1 MRKRTVEIRNRY
13 TVAVQWSGKIDDQ
26 GSDSKNLGEAIKAAI
41 KAGDNL
47 RGADLRGAY
56 LQDADLRGAELRGAD
71 LQGANLQDADLRG
84 ADLRSAELRGADLQG
99 ADLQDA
105 YLRGANLQD
114 ADLRGADLQGANL
127 WGANLQDADLRSA
140 ELRHGMKIKSLR
152 IFAGLYV
159 HICMAIVDES
169 GIPWVRMGCL
179 WHTVEEWDRIGI
191 RESNIREFPNDG
203 SPKSEERVRAFEF
216 VRATAI
222 AMAKACE

>member
-47 RGADLRGAY
+47 RGA
-56 LQDADLRGAELRGAD
+56 
-71 LQGANLQDADLRG
+71 NLQDA
-84 ADLRSAELRGADLQG
+84 E
-99 ADLQDA
+99 
-105 YLRGANLQD
+105 
-114 ADLRGADLQGANL
+114 LRGADLQGANL

>member
-47 RGADLRGAY
+47 TGAY
-56 LQDADLRGAELRGAD
+56 LW
-71 LQGANLQDADLRG
+71 
-84 ADLRSAELRGADLQG
+84 
-99 ADLQDA
+99 
-105 YLRGANLQD
+105 
-114 ADLRGADLQGANL
+114 GANL

-222 AMAKACE
+222 AMAKAGK